1 MKIMKYFSVQLDT
14 SPAKFMYYHHIQF
27 IEVFGDIAALG
38 LNLYTII
45 VINITYYLILFY
57 WSFAF
62 FQILSYI
69 LISRSSFKIIKM
81 FDWLG
86 FYF

>member
-1 MKIMKYFSVQLDT
+1 MKYFSVQLDT

-38 LNLYTII
+38 LNLYTI
-45 VINITYYLILFY
+45 NNSNKHNILFN
-57 WSFAF
+57 FILLVIRLF
-62 FQILSYI
+62 FRYLAI

-81 FDWLG
+81 F
-86 FYF
+86 FFKFQT